1 VFNTVDKYAVI
12 GHPVAHSRSPQIHE
26 AFARATGQQ
35 LTYERLLA
43 PLDGFRATVDAF
55 VRSGGKG
62 LNVTVPFKLQAFAL
76 AADHSPRAKLS
87 GAVNTLKRAGDGWYG
102 DNTDGPGLVR
112 DITHNLGVAMAG
124 RDILVLGA
132 GGASRGIM
140 SSVLA
145 ERPRT
150 LTISNRTFAKAVVIA
165 ELFAPH
171 GLIAAVPPEAL
182 AGRSFDIVINATSAG
197 LADKAPPPWSPSI
210 VASGAF
216 AYDMIYGDAPTAFLS
231 WATAHG
237 AARTADGLGMLIE
250 QAAESFFI
258 WRGVRPD
265 TASAFPLLR
274 PTGRD

>member
-1 VFNTVDKYAVI
+1 VDKYAVI

-26 AFARATGQQ
+26 AFALATGQR

-43 PLDGFRATVDAF
+43 PLDGFRATVEAF
-55 VRSGGKG
+55 ARSGGKG

-76 AADHSPRAKLS
+76 AAAHSPRAKLS
-87 GAVNTLKRAGDGWYG
+87 GAVNTLKRTGDGWFG

-145 ERPRT
+145 ERPRS

-182 AGRSFDIVINATSAG
+182 AGSSFDIVINATSAG
-197 LADKAPPPWSPSI
+197 LSDKAPPPWSPSI

-231 WATAHG
+231 WAQAQG

-258 WRGVRPD
+258 WRGVRPG
-265 TASAFPLLR
+265 TAPIFEMLR
-274 PTGRD
+274 PTGRG

>member
-1 VFNTVDKYAVI
+1 MDKYAVI

-43 PLDGFRATVDAF
+43 PLDGFLATVEAF
-55 VRSGGKG
+55 AQSGGKG

-76 AADHSPRAKLS
+76 AAAHSPRAKLS
-87 GAVNTLKRAGDGWYG
+87 GAVNTLKRTGDGWYG

-112 DITHNLGVAMAG
+112 DVTHNLGVAMAG

-145 ERPRT
+145 ERPRS

-171 GLIAAVPPEAL
+171 GVIAAVPTEAL

-197 LADKAPPPWSPSI
+197 LSDKAPPPWSPSI
-210 VASGAF
+210 VAPGAF
-216 AYDMIYGDAPTAFLS
+216 AYDMIYGDAPTAFLT
-231 WATAHG
+231 WAQAHG
-237 AARTADGLGMLIE
+237 ASRTADGLGMLIE

-258 WRGVRPD
+258 WRGVRPE

-274 PTGRD
+274 PTGRG

>member
-1 VFNTVDKYAVI
+1 MDKYAVI

-55 VRSGGKG
+55 ARSGGKG

-87 GAVNTLKRAGDGWYG
+87 GAVNTLKRTGDGWYG

-112 DITHNLGVAMAG
+112 DITQNLGVAMAG

-145 ERPRT
+145 ERPRS
-150 LTISNRTFAKAVVIA
+150 LTVSNRTFAKAVVIA

-171 GLIAAVPPEAL
+171 GVIAAVPTDAL

-197 LADKAPPPWSPSI
+197 LSDKAPPPWSPSI

-216 AYDMIYGDAPTAFLS
+216 AYDMIYGDAPTAFLT
-231 WATAHG
+231 WAQAHG

-274 PTGRD
+274 PTGRG

>member
-1 VFNTVDKYAVI
+1 MDKYAVI

-35 LTYERLLA
+35 LTYEKLLA
-43 PLDGFRATVDAF
+43 PLDGFRETVDAF

-76 AADHSPRAKLS
+76 AVDHSPRAKLS
-87 GAVNTLKRAGDGWYG
+87 GAVNTLKRTGDGWYG

-112 DITHNLGVAMAG
+112 DVTHNLGVAMAG

-145 ERPRT
+145 EHPRS

-171 GLIAAVPPEAL
+171 GVIAAVPTEAL

-197 LADKAPPPWSPSI
+197 LSDKAPPPWSPSI

-216 AYDMIYGDAPTAFLS
+216 AYDMIYGDAPTAFLT
-231 WATAHG
+231 WAQAHG
-237 AARTADGLGMLIE
+237 ASRTADGLGMLIE

-258 WRGVRPD
+258 WRGVRPE

-274 PTGRD
+274 PTGRG

>member
-1 VFNTVDKYAVI
+1 VDKYAVI
-12 GHPVAHSRSPQIHE
+12 GQPVAHSRSPQIHE

-43 PLDGFRATVDAF
+43 PLDGFRATVEAF
-55 VRSGGKG
+55 ARSGGKG
-62 LNVTVPFKLQAFAL
+62 LNVTVPFKLEAFAL
-76 AADHSPRAKLS
+76 AAAHSPRAKLS
-87 GAVNTLKRAGDGWYG
+87 GAVNTLKRTGDGWHG

-140 SSVLA
+140 ISVLA
-145 ERPRT
+145 ERPRS
-150 LTISNRTFAKAVVIA
+150 LTISNRTFAKAQVVA

-171 GLIAAVPPEAL
+171 GPITAVRPEAST
-182 AGRSFDIVINATSAG
+182 GRAFDIVINATSAG
-197 LADKAPPPWSPSI
+197 LSDRTPLPWSPSI

-216 AYDMIYGDAPTAFLS
+216 AYDMIYGDAPTAFLT
-231 WATAHG
+231 WAAAQG

-274 PTGRD
+274 PTGRG

>member
-1 VFNTVDKYAVI
+1 MDKYAVI

-43 PLDGFRATVDAF
+43 PLDGFRATVAAF
-55 VRSGGKG
+55 VDSGGKG

-76 AADHSPRAKLS
+76 AVAHSPRAKLS
-87 GAVNTLKRAGDGWYG
+87 GAVNTLKRTGDGWYG
-102 DNTDGPGLVR
+102 DNTDGPGVVR
-112 DITHNLGVAMAG
+112 DITHNLGVALAG

-145 ERPRT
+145 ERPRS
-150 LTISNRTFAKAVVIA
+150 LTISNRTFVKAAVIA

-171 GLIAAVPPEAL
+171 GPIAAVPPEAL
-182 AGRSFDIVINATSAG
+182 TGRSFDIVINATSAG

-216 AYDMIYGDAPTAFLS
+216 AYDMIYGDAPTAFLI
-231 WATAHG
+231 WAEAHG

-265 TASAFPLLR
+265 TASAFPMLR
-274 PTGRD
+274 PPGRG

>member
-1 VFNTVDKYAVI
+1 MDKYAVI

-35 LTYERLLA
+35 LTYEKLLA
-43 PLDGFRATVDAF
+43 PLDGFRETVDAF

-76 AADHSPRAKLS
+76 AVDYSPRAKLS
-87 GAVNTLKRAGDGWYG
+87 GAVNTLKRTGDGWYG

-112 DITHNLGVAMAG
+112 DVTHNLGVAMAG

-145 ERPRT
+145 ERPRS
-150 LTISNRTFAKAVVIA
+150 LTVSNRTFAKAVVIA

-171 GLIAAVPPEAL
+171 GVIAAVPTEAL

-197 LADKAPPPWSPSI
+197 LSDKVPPLWSPSI

-216 AYDMIYGDAPTAFLS
+216 AYDMIYGDAPTAFLI
-231 WATAHG
+231 WAEAHG

-265 TASAFPLLR
+265 TASAFPMLR
-274 PTGRD
+274 PPGRG

>member
-1 VFNTVDKYAVI
+1 MDKYAVI

-55 VRSGGKG
+55 ARSGGKG

-87 GAVNTLKRAGDGWYG
+87 GAVNTLKRTGDGWFG

-124 RDILVLGA
+124 RNVLVLGA

-145 ERPRT
+145 ERPRS

-165 ELFAPH
+165 ELFEPH
-171 GLIAAVPPEAL
+171 GPIAAVPPEAL
-182 AGRSFDIVINATSAG
+182 TGMAFDIVINATSAG
-197 LADKAPPPWSPSI
+197 LADKSPPPWSPSI
-210 VASGAF
+210 VAAGAF
-216 AYDMIYGDAPTAFLS
+216 AYDMIYGDAPTAFLT
-231 WATAHG
+231 WAEAHG

-274 PTGRD
+274 PTGRG

>member
-1 VFNTVDKYAVI
+1 MDKYAVI

-35 LTYERLLA
+35 LTYEKLLA
-43 PLDGFRATVDAF
+43 PLDGFRETVDAF

-76 AADHSPRAKLS
+76 AVDHSPRAKLS
-87 GAVNTLKRAGDGWYG
+87 GAVNTLKRTGDGWYG

-112 DITHNLGVAMAG
+112 DVTHNLGVAMAG

-145 ERPRT
+145 EHPRS

-165 ELFAPH
+165 ERFAPH
-171 GLIAAVPPEAL
+171 GVIAAVPTEAL

-197 LADKAPPPWSPSI
+197 LSDKAPPPWSPSI

-216 AYDMIYGDAPTAFLS
+216 AYDMIYGDAPTAFLT
-231 WATAHG
+231 WAQAHG
-237 AARTADGLGMLIE
+237 ASRTADGLGMLIE

-258 WRGVRPD
+258 WRGVRPE

-274 PTGRD
+274 PSGRG